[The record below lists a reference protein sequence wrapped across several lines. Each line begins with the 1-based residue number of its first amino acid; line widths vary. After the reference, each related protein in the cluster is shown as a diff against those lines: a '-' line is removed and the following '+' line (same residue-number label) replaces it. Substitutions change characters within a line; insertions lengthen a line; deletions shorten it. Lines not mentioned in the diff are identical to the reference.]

1 MYACSKS
8 IDSRKRDGTGG
19 RWQERRSIDS
29 IKTQPSYFIYRL
41 VGSQPGYAFEVSRA
55 IVRHT
60 REGKRRRRGE
70 VRGPGEAGS
79 ESVRFSSAVQW
90 FGERRK
96 NASIGCASVQQ
107 QQRHKRRALLTR
119 QPLFSSSLLP
129 FSRAPDYARSS
140 ALFPRYDSFSLSLD
154 GVSRERP
161 APLAVGRAIIQ

>member
-1 MYACSKS
+1 ML
-8 IDSRKRDGTGG
+8 
-19 RWQERRSIDS
+19 E
-29 IKTQPSYFIYRL
+29 
-41 VGSQPGYAFEVSRA
+41 
-55 IVRHT
+55 
-60 REGKRRRRGE
+60 KRRFWKERWKTGRETKHRLGKNATELFYLSVGRQPAWLRLRSLASYRSTHAGRKEEEARRGSE
-70 VRGPGEAGS
+70 VQARPGPS
-79 ESVRFSSAVQW
+79 PFSSAVQW

-129 FSRAPDYARSS
+129 FSRAPDHARPS

>member
-1 MYACSKS
+1 MA
-8 IDSRKRDGTGG
+8 
-19 RWQERRSIDS
+19 SIDS

-41 VGSQPGYAFEVSRA
+41 VSSQPGYAFEVSRA

-60 REGKRRRRGE
+60 RERKRRRRGE
-70 VRGPGEAGS
+70 GPGEARS
-79 ESVRFSSAVQW
+79 ESVRFSSTVQW